1 MQNADQTNVINI
13 PDRSGLGAVFYAIK
27 AQDSLPI
34 IKLLFEKELL
44 DLEFVNKVKEQINL
58 DGL

>member
-44 DLEFVNKVKEQINL
+44 DLEFVNKVKKK
-58 DGL
+58 